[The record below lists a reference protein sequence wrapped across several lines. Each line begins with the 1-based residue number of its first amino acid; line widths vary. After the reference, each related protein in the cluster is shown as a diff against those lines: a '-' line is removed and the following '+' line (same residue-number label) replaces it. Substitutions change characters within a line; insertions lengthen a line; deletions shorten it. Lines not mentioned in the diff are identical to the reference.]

1 MQYFTKSY
9 EIQLVKLVQEFF
21 AMSIICTTQVW
32 LLKAAFLG
40 YYWSLRETLSDKV
53 KILLYA
59 VSAYTILTYI
69 GVLTLQFTYCRPL
82 PRNWYCLIFNW
93 DYLLYTRPAS

>member
-1 MQYFTKSY
+1 
-9 EIQLVKLVQEFF
+9 
-21 AMSIICTTQVW
+21 MSIVCTTQVW

-40 YYWSLRETLSDKV
+40 YYWSLYETLSDKV

-59 VSAYTILTYI
+59 VSAYTILTYV

-82 PRNWYCLIFNW
+82 PRNWYCLSSYIIIFIMH
-93 DYLLYTRPAS
+93 D

>member
-1 MQYFTKSY
+1 
-9 EIQLVKLVQEFF
+9 
-21 AMSIICTTQVW
+21 MSIVCTTQVW

-40 YYWSLRETLSDKV
+40 YYWSLYETLSDKV

-59 VSAYTILTYI
+59 VSAYTILTYV

-82 PRNWYCLIFNW
+82 PRNWYCLSSSSMG
-93 DYLLYTRPAS
+93 LYYARLVN

>member
-1 MQYFTKSY
+1 MN
-9 EIQLVKLVQEFF
+9 VV
-21 AMSIICTTQVW
+21 CTTQVW

-69 GVLTLQFTYCRPL
+69 GVLVLQFTYCRPL
-82 PRNWYCLIFNW
+82 PRNWYCLPSCLHDKW
-93 DYLLYTRPAS
+93 G